1 MRQRLLADPA
11 ALADYEI
18 LEMLLFFGIPR
29 RDTKP
34 FAKGLIIQFGSL
46 AAVVMASPEELESA
60 GLRAESVTALKLV
73 VEAAD
78 QLAAAE
84 SIDRP
89 VLNNLDRLAAYLDPA
104 ARSQRPAHLAVL
116 YLNNRNQLLAEQSW
130 PADASA
136 ETLPGQVARRALEIH
151 ATALILVCCRP
162 DHPAVHN
169 KMDVALGRQITAAA
183 DVLSIVLHDSLVI
196 GAGGAWASLKRK
208 GGL

>member
-1 MRQRLLADPA
+1 V
-11 ALADYEI
+11 
-18 LEMLLFFGIPR
+18 
-29 RDTKP
+29 T
-34 FAKGLIIQFGSL
+34 
-46 AAVVMASPEELESA
+46 ASPEELESA
-60 GLRAESVTALKLV
+60 GLNAESVTALKLV

-78 QLAAAE
+78 QLA
-84 SIDRP
+84 
-89 VLNNLDRLAAYLDPA
+89 A

-162 DHPAVHN
+162 DHPAVPN